1 MIMRL
6 LQHIPTLFAVIAYLV
21 LPGCAPDTASSRAH
35 QTKHFEEKSGY
46 GVDLSH
52 HNTVTNWELVEAD
65 FIFLKATEGS
75 TFTDSKYISYR
86 DKAQQHGIAVGAYH
100 FMTTSSSAKRQFQNF
115 YRVVGDNIDLLP
127 VLDVEIQTR
136 GYPKTKLQMYQHV
149 KTFVDLCIEHY
160 GKKPIIYSSEWFYT
174 HYKLDELGCPFWSG
188 DVDAKVHIPH
198 VIHQQTIKSV
208 PGIAGK
214 VDYDVLKCK
223 LSDIQL

>member
-1 MIMRL
+1 MRKLQYISISLVIIACIL
-6 LQHIPTLFAVIAYLV
+6 LPSCIS
-21 LPGCAPDTASSRAH
+21 DTTDRE
-35 QTKHFEEKSGY
+35 QNTKHFEEKSGY
-46 GVDLSH
+46 GIDLSH
-52 HNTVTNWELVEAD
+52 HNTVTNWEQVEAD

-75 TFTDSKYISYR
+75 TFTDPKYTSYR
-86 DKAQQHGIAVGAYH
+86 DKAQKHDIAVGAYH

-127 VLDVEIQTR
+127 VLDVEIQTQ
-136 GYPKTKLQMYQHV
+136 GHPKTKSQMYLHV

-174 HYKLDELGCPFWSG
+174 HYKLDELGCLFWSG
-188 DVDAKVHIPH
+188 DVDSQVHIPH

-223 LSDIQL
+223 LDDIQL

>member
-1 MIMRL
+1 MIMRF

-21 LPGCAPDTASSRAH
+21 LPSCAPDTASSRAH

-86 DKAQQHGIAVGAYH
+86 DKAQKHGIAVGAYH

-115 YRVVGDNIDLLP
+115 YRVVGENIDLLP
-127 VLDVEIQTR
+127 VLDVEKQTKGVHSNDYK
-136 GYPKTKLQMYQHV
+136 GYDHRRRYQRA
-149 KTFVDLCIEHY
+149 
-160 GKKPIIYSSEWFYT
+160 S
-174 HYKLDELGCPFWSG
+174 
-188 DVDAKVHIPH
+188 
-198 VIHQQTIKSV
+198 
-208 PGIAGK
+208 
-214 VDYDVLKCK
+214 
-223 LSDIQL
+223 

>member
-1 MIMRL
+1 MRKLQYISISLVIIACIL
-6 LQHIPTLFAVIAYLV
+6 LPSCIS
-21 LPGCAPDTASSRAH
+21 DTTDRE
-35 QTKHFEEKSGY
+35 QNTKHFEEKSGY
-46 GVDLSH
+46 GIDLSH
-52 HNTVTNWELVEAD
+52 HNTVTNWEQVEAD

-75 TFTDSKYISYR
+75 TFTDPKYTSYR
-86 DKAQQHGIAVGAYH
+86 DKAQKHDIAVGAYH

-127 VLDVEIQTR
+127 VLDVEIQTQ
-136 GYPKTKLQMYQHV
+136 GHPKTKSQMYLHV

-223 LSDIQL
+223 LDDIQL

>member
-1 MIMRL
+1 MRNVQYITIL
-6 LQHIPTLFAVIAYLV
+6 LVVFVGLMPSCVS
-21 LPGCAPDTASSRAH
+21 DTTNREH

-52 HNTVTNWELVEAD
+52 HNTVTDWEQVEAD

-86 DKAQQHGIAVGAYH
+86 DKAQKHGIAVGAYH

-115 YRVVGDNIDLLP
+115 YRVVGENIDLLP

-136 GYPKTKLQMYQHV
+136 GYPKTKSQMYQHV
-149 KTFVDLCIEHY
+149 KTFVDLCIKHY
-160 GKKPIIYSSEWFYT
+160 GKKPIIYSSKWFYT

-223 LSDIQL
+223 LDDIQL